1 MYEIMITVLEKSR
14 DEILKGIAKSS
25 ALSGAADGVVALV
38 DKNPPKEVLK
48 EVACGAFTGATS
60 AGAKAAYEHFFKNAG
75 TGGIVVY
82 CAASVASR
90 YAFRTLF
97 PKMEVQMNLNN
108 EDDYEEEYDDE
119 YDYDDDYDNDDDD
132 YGDDDAWDES
142 DEEN

>member
-97 PKMEVQMNLNN
+97 PKMEVSPMNLNN
-108 EDDYEEEYDDE
+108 EDDYEEEYDDD
-119 YDYDDDYDNDDDD
+119 YDYDDEDDDEYD
-132 YGDDDAWDES
+132 DDDAWDEGE
-142 DEEN
+142 D